1 MSTDELQ
8 VNKEWLIW
16 ARRKKH
22 MSKSSLAR
30 QMNVSEETVTYWET
44 TGRIDYST
52 LNKIATIY
60 DKSPILFFSKDRPSY
75 DNPYPDYR
83 TLKQYKQ
90 GLTSEIVYE
99 LQQATY
105 KREHLL
111 KLEAENPELKL
122 RRQLIK
128 DINITDK
135 NLIVKSVRDLLNY
148 DNYKFLLFNFNDLV
162 EIIESLGILVFQF
175 YNINPEDL
183 RGYALYYD
191 KLPIIG
197 VNVRD
202 FDKKFTL
209 FNELT
214 HLILDKPGLSNS
226 TIYNLE
232 NIDEMECFDLA
243 FRILLPSK
251 VLKTKIKEM
260 EPFTFN
266 LKNIHHLGEYF
277 QLSCDIIIMRLFLLK
292 IITEDEY
299 ISLGKVYNEYI
310 KKKSNEI
317 ILINSKDI
325 RKTITRNG
333 LYYPTIL
340 MNLYHQG
347 KISDLSLAKDLGI
360 PLNLIE
366 ELDEK
371 LN

>member
-1 MSTDELQ
+1 MVTDELQ
-8 VNKEWLIW
+8 VNKEWLVW
-16 ARRKKH
+16 ARRKSH
-22 MSKSSLAR
+22 MTKTSLAR
-30 QMNVSEETVTYWET
+30 KMNVSEETVTYWET
-44 TGRIDYST
+44 TGRLDYAT
-52 LNKIATIY
+52 LNKLATIY
-60 DKSPILFFSKDRPSY
+60 DKSPILFFSKTRPKY
-75 DNPYPDYR
+75 DNSYLDYR
-83 TLKQYKQ
+83 TLETYKK
-90 GLTSEIVYE
+90 GISSEILHE
-99 LQQATY
+99 LQQATR
-105 KREHLL
+105 KREQLL
-111 KLEAENPELKL
+111 KLESENPNLTI

-128 DINITDK
+128 DINIDDK
-135 NLIVKSVRDLLNY
+135 NSITKSIRDLLKY
-148 DNYKFLLFNFNDLV
+148 DNYKFLIFNFNDLV

-197 VNVRD
+197 VNVKD

-243 FRILLPSK
+243 YKILLPSD
-251 VLKTKIKEM
+251 VIKKQINEL

-266 LKNIHHLGEYF
+266 LENIHYLGEYF

-292 IITEDEY
+292 IITSEEY
-299 ISLGKVYNEYI
+299 ISLRKIYNEYI
-310 KKKSNEI
+310 KKKSKEI
-317 ILINSKDI
+317 VLVNSKDI
-325 RKTITRNG
+325 NKAITRNG
-333 LYYPTIL
+333 LYYPTVL
-340 MNLYHQG
+340 MDLYRQG